1 MLGSY
6 GFQTLK
12 FIKCILLDPYLIVVE
27 KYDVDMQSFPNMTTA
42 FHDFTVNDTTPDFNT
57 HYLYS
62 TTEIGETKALM
73 EKEIVIAAMVSN
85 LRYYIEGVILT
96 PVATIGLFGKNI
108 LNQIF

>member
-1 MLGSY
+1 
-6 GFQTLK
+6 
-12 FIKCILLDPYLIVVE
+12 
-27 KYDVDMQSFPNMTTA
+27 MQSFPNMTTA
-42 FHDFTVNDTTPDFNT
+42 FHDFNVSDTTPDFNT

-62 TTEIGETKALM
+62 TTEIGETQAFM

-96 PVATIGLFGKNI
+96 PVATIGLFGKKI